1 MKPLRIPLLGIVFA
15 ALLFMPGITLLTDE
29 SNSRSGGSASAQE
42 TVDVSYFYDELADY
56 GPWVWHPRF
65 GYVWLPQDV
74 SDDWR
79 PYSVGQWF
87 YTNEHGWYWHSDEPF
102 AWAVYHYG
110 RWGYDPDYGWF
121 WVPGDV
127 WAPAWVT
134 WRYSDRYAG
143 WAPIAPHR
151 PGYAYGVPAVY
162 EPTVAEAW
170 VFVEPEYLVV
180 EDVYEYA
187 VPVEEIDV
195 VFLQTTTIYHPE
207 LHGNVIYNA
216 GIPYGHLEGI
226 LNRPV
231 PTYRVVEVQERNA
244 ARAWSRGDKELPIF
258 APRLNKAAPHRPPR
272 QFAQTPFEANPKAK
286 IKSAV
291 RKTAKGMGP
300 SVSRLEPIAKK
311 VGPSRF
317 DPRGK
322 GVGRPRD
329 FSRDHDWERGPKAAD
344 RDRDWDRGPKAAK
357 ERDHQ
362 GGPKA
367 ANKDRD
373 WDRGPKAKER
383 DHQGGPKA
391 ADKDRDWDRDWDG
404 GSKDAAKERD
414 HQGGPKAANKDRDWD
429 RGPKAAKE
437 RYHQGGP
444 KAADKDRDWD
454 RDWDGGSKDAA
465 KERDHQG
472 GPKAANN
479 DRDWDRGPKAAKER
493 YHQGGPKA
501 ADKDRDWD
509 RGPKAAKERDRGP
522 KAANRDGDRE
532 PKAAAKRD
540 GGNGPGKK
548 KKKDEEKEG
557 G

>member
-367 ANKDRD
+367 A
-373 WDRGPKAKER
+373 
-383 DHQGGPKA
+383 
-391 ADKDRDWDRDWDG
+391 DKDRDWDRDWDG

-414 HQGGPKAANKDRDWD
+414 HQGGPKAANK
-429 RGPKAAKE
+429 
-437 RYHQGGP
+437 
-444 KAADKDRDWD
+444 
-454 RDWDGGSKDAA
+454 
-465 KERDHQG
+465 
-472 GPKAANN
+472 